1 MSNATVGTRNSAIP
15 AIAPEPRVVRRAAQ
29 PVTPKPAAPKPAAAR
44 PTPLPVARPTPSP
57 MPAPGRK
64 TGTPRAECPGCQA
77 LLPAGSVI
85 CVECGLCLT
94 TGRVLRNTSVRPQRR
109 IEEEERPV
117 GFLKIGAGIFTRP
130 VATAD
135 SLLAHASQPAMLW
148 KIFGFIAFTFV
159 AAGYVQSLGH
169 PALFAVATGI
179 AVVRFAVF
187 VGCLVLAGSI
197 LGERT
202 NFLGAVVGVGFVSGC
217 VQLVAMSFLFALYL
231 GAGQGIASPAG
242 LIVGSVVFLVWAL
255 FMHVIAIRS
264 VFGCDTFMA
273 LVIAIA
279 AAIIQHFA
287 TAGLAATLARAL

>member
-1 MSNATVGTRNSAIP
+1 MSNATIGTRNSGIP
-15 AIAPEPRVVRRAAQ
+15 TIAPELRVVRPAA
-29 PVTPKPAAPKPAAAR
+29 PRNDVARSAKPAAPKPAAAR
-44 PTPLPVARPTPSP
+44 PTPPP

-64 TGTPRAECPGCQA
+64 TGTPRAEGPGCKA
-77 LLPAGSVI
+77 RLPAGSVI

-94 TGRVLRNTSVRPQRR
+94 TGRVVRGTSVRAQQR
-109 IEEEERPV
+109 IEEEEQQRQI

-148 KIFGFIAFTFV
+148 KILGFIAFTFV

-169 PALFAVATGI
+169 PALFALATGI

-217 VQLVAMSFLFALYL
+217 VQLVGMSMLFALYL
-231 GAGQGIASPAG
+231 VAGQAIQHPGALLFGG
-242 LIVGSVVFLVWAL
+242 LAFLVWAL
-255 FMHVIAIRS
+255 FMHVIAVRS

-273 LVIAIA
+273 CVIAIA
-279 AAIIQHFA
+279 AAIIQYFA
-287 TAGLAATLARAL
+287 TASLAMTLARAL